1 MISEE
6 PFRLIALP
14 WVELDTG
21 QLTHRGWK
29 KGKVKNIFRKK
40 GKVKNIFWKKG
51 KVKNIYVEIFW
62 IAQGRG
68 CVNMFLENF
77 MQKRTRP
84 SSISAIARPNLR
96 QNHLFIKF
104 HDRVFYN
111 VHWRRIMTSNYFDWG
126 KEKILK
132 IGRKGCVVLCVRR
145 TEHQPTIITF
155 LFSPYSI
162 KCKRNPSPN
171 FISRGGREQTLT
183 LTTLTQFVSTLTLHW
198 PSLCPKFFFVSAAGS
213 KEKNNSRHISSV
225 VNLETSQL
233 KKLCTEGGQRC
244 RIETIDCE

>member
-29 KGKVKNIFRKK
+29 KGKVKNIF
-40 GKVKNIFWKKG
+40 WKKG
-51 KVKNIYVEIFW
+51 KVKNICVEIFW

-111 VHWRRIMTSNYFDWG
+111 VHWRRIMKSNYFDWG

-132 IGRKGCVVLCVRR
+132 IGRKGCVVLCCVY
-145 TEHQPTIITF
+145 TVQTTNQLSLH
-155 LFSPYSI
+155 FSSRLI
-162 KCKRNPSPN
+162 LLNARETH

-225 VNLETSQL
+225 VNLETSQS
-233 KKLCTEGGQRC
+233 KKLCTGGAGV
-244 RIETIDCE
+244 

>member
-1 MISEE
+1 M
-6 PFRLIALP
+6 
-14 WVELDTG
+14 
-21 QLTHRGWK
+21 
-29 KGKVKNIFRKK
+29 KNIC
-40 GKVKNIFWKKG
+40 
-51 KVKNIYVEIFW
+51 VEIFW

-84 SSISAIARPNLR
+84 SSISAIARSNLR

-132 IGRKGCVVLCVRR
+132 IGRKGCVVLCVHC
-145 TEHQPTIITF
+145 TDHQPTIITF

-183 LTTLTQFVSTLTLHW
+183 LTTLTQFVSTLTLHS
-198 PSLCPKFFFVSAAGS
+198 PNLCPKFFFVSAAGS

-225 VNLETSQL
+225 ANLETIKKALHRGGRGVGLKQL
-233 KKLCTEGGQRC
+233 TVNS
-244 RIETIDCE
+244 DV